1 MTSKQAITIFNKCYE
16 LLEHR
21 RDIEP
26 NLGIT
31 GRFPKEMSTKMSA
44 EVSRVGVYLAEK
56 AIKNVD

>member
-1 MTSKQAITIFNKCYE
+1 MK

-31 GRFPKEMSTKMSA
+31 GRLPKEMSTKISA
-44 EVSRVGVYLAEK
+44 EVSRVGVYLAK
-56 AIKNVD
+56 NAIKMTTENSIRQ